1 MIAFYLAQGAA
12 VFLTGF
18 GLSRLVGSRGWLAK
32 LAWMIFS
39 YALWIGFTYFALFYG
54 VNSFLVFFFVAKTCA
69 VASALFLLAWLT
81 APWIRT
87 AVMSRGRRPDG
98 PIPTP
103 YT

>member
-39 YALWIGFTYFALFYG
+39 YALW
-54 VNSFLVFFFVAKTCA
+54 S
-69 VASALFLLAWLT
+69 AS
-81 APWIRT
+81 PI
-87 AVMSRGRRPDG
+87 SRSSMA
-98 PIPTP
+98 
-103 YT
+103 